1 MEILQTTLPR
11 VHSPDV
17 QLNKNG
23 VLAQLYTSEKVEN
36 EIFANTEREFNSDS
50 GENEDLSYVEETENE
65 NQQKNRK
72 LMNS

>member
-23 VLAQLYTSEKVEN
+23 VLAQLYTSEKVVN